1 MGVFDTGDPVVLTVL
16 GAASAAAT
24 VARAWIRH
32 RTAIRLEQERTR
44 RVLGALTGTT
54 RQGRAEVV
62 RACAEL
68 EATASRPGNSRRTAG
83 R

>member
-16 GAASAAAT
+16 GAASTAAA

-44 RVLGALTGTT
+44 RVLGALAGTT

-68 EATASRPGNSRRTAG
+68 EEKAAGTGNSRSPGG

>member
-1 MGVFDTGDPVVLTVL
+1 MGVFDTGHPVVLTVL
-16 GAASAAAT
+16 GAASAAAA

-32 RTAIRLEQERTR
+32 RTAVRLEQERTR
-44 RVLGALTGTT
+44 RVLGALTGAT
-54 RQGRAEVV
+54 RQGRADVV

-68 EATASRPGNSRRTAG
+68 EGKAARPGDSGGASG